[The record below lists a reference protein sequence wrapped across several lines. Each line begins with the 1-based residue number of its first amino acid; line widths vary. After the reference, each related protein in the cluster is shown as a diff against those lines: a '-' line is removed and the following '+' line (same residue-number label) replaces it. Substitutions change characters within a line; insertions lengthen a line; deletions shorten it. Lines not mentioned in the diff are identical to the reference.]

1 VPAGCK
7 CYAGY
12 EGSVTAKT
20 GSPFYTYSCK
30 SVLVG
35 GTFALHAT
43 VHNRF
48 LRMNG
53 ENMERTSAKAKLPS
67 NWDTTFFRIVDAGA
81 GKIGLYNA
89 KNNKYIRMNHED
101 SRDVKQRPSTWNFFH
116 ALFGSFPLSL
126 LQAH

>member
-1 VPAGCK
+1 YSGSIAAASSAPFYTGSCNAVACPYASTGANVPAGCK

-53 ENMERTSAKAKLPS
+53 ENMERTSAK
-67 NWDTTFFRIVDAGA
+67 
-81 GKIGLYNA
+81 
-89 KNNKYIRMNHED
+89 
-101 SRDVKQRPSTWNFFH
+101 
-116 ALFGSFPLSL
+116 
-126 LQAH
+126 